1 MQEFGDKL
9 VRMSKYDTIFVD
21 SITVAGRL
29 CFQYCMSHPDNIAE
43 RSGKLILV
51 LLMVCTAER

>member
-29 CFQYCMSHPDNIAE
+29 CFQYCMSHDNIAE
-43 RSGKLILV
+43 SLAKLILV
-51 LLMVCTAER
+51 LLMVCTAEK